1 MDMLK
6 RNIGLKMGGAG
17 ELLEMLNG
25 LHSG

>member
-1 MDMLK
+1 MDTLK
-6 RNIGLKMGGAG
+6 KNIGLKMDGAG